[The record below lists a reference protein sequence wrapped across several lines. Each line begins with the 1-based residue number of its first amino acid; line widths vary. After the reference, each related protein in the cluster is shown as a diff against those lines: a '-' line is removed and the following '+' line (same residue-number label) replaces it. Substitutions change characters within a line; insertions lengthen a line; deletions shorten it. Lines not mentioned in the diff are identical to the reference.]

1 MASPM
6 QDPKYKVTT
15 PFGVKGRMWSSGR
28 HEGVDYAAPVGAI
41 VVAPCDGRV
50 VKVGQVWGAA
60 FGRYSV
66 LLKVEGGHL
75 LFAHLSSYK
84 LKVGQT
90 LKTGDVIGKVGKEG
104 NVTGPHLHME
114 LQAGPGWKRGG
125 GLDPAKIIADTP
137 KKVATPAK

>member
-6 QDPKYKVTT
+6 QDAKYKVTT
-15 PFGVKGRMWSSGR
+15 AFGVKGRMWSSGR

-41 VVAPCDGRV
+41 VVAPCDGKV

-60 FGRYSV
+60 FGQHSV
-66 LLKVEGGHL
+66 LMQVEGGHL

-84 LKVGQT
+84 VKVGQR
-90 LKTGDVIGKVGKEG
+90 LKTGDFIGKVGKEG

-114 LQAGPGWKRGG
+114 LQKGPGWKKGG
-125 GLDPAKIIADTP
+125 GLDPAKIIGDA
-137 KKVATPAK
+137 KKPATPEA